1 MRDICLKLLATL
13 ALALLTFPAAASDEL
28 PALGKPDVKATAE
41 KFVKEAVKD
50 AKAAEAR
57 LKGKVIELTGSV
69 STANPTYSPWGI
81 DLSAGKWKPTD
92 MWGLFAECEVPKDQ
106 REKVWLLARNQKVKV
121 VGELQAVQK
130 DRIRLIHCQVTELE
144 RNPMPTIR
152 AVELAKAYAKNE
164 REA

>member
-13 ALALLTFPAAASDEL
+13 ALALLTFPAAASDEP

-81 DLSAGKWKPTD
+81 DLSAGNGSRPTC
-92 MWGLFAECEVPKDQ
+92 GAC
-106 REKVWLLARNQKVKV
+106 LLNARCRRTSARKS
-121 VGELQAVQK
+121 GCWPG
-130 DRIRLIHCQVTELE
+130 IR
-144 RNPMPTIR
+144 
-152 AVELAKAYAKNE
+152 KSK
-164 REA
+164 